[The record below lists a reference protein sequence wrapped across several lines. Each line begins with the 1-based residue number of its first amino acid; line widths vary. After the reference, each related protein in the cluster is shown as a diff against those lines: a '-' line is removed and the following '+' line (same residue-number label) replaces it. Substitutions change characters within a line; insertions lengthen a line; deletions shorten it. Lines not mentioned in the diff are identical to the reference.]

1 MIRSLVRAI
10 RQRLQQRWQS
20 WAQQR
25 QTPGDSVR
33 LTQRNVYILPTGAGL
48 LLALTCMV
56 LLLAAINYQ
65 LNLGYLLTFLVAGSA
80 LASVPLAHRTLRGLA
95 MVSIAPQAVC
105 AGASAK
111 WDVQLLNT
119 ARYPRLSIGVVLA
132 GDGEWTWLDV
142 PAQGQATVQ
151 LTVRAQ
157 SRGWQQV
164 PALVVETRFPLGL
177 FRVWTVWRPSTRM
190 LVYPQPEDQAP
201 PLPAPQSGDTG
212 DGASR
217 RGTVGEF
224 DGVRAYRR
232 GDPLK
237 HIVWKKMARTDQP
250 VSREFQQARLEP
262 LWLDLVAAGAAGNRE
277 AQLSRLCA
285 WVLRC
290 EHMGVEYGLRLPG
303 AELDPMMGAAHQHR
317 CLQALALC

>member
-1 MIRSLVRAI
+1 MITRLLPEL
-10 RQRLQQRWQS
+10 RQRLRQRWQV

-25 QTPGDSVR
+25 QSPGDSVR

-48 LLALTCMV
+48 LLGLTCAV

-111 WDVQLLNT
+111 WDIHLQNG
-119 ARYPRLSIGVVLA
+119 AGYPRLALGVTLA
-132 GDGEWTWLDV
+132 GRDDWTWVDV

-151 LTVRAQ
+151 LAVPTAA
-157 SRGWQQV
+157 RGWQQV
-164 PALVVETRFPLGL
+164 PALVIETRFPLGL
-177 FRVWTVWRPSTRM
+177 FRVWTVWRPATRV
-190 LVYPQPEDQAP
+190 LVYPRPEAP
-201 PLPAPQSGDTG
+201 APALPAPQSGDMG
-212 DGASR
+212 QGAARLGSA
-217 RGTVGEF
+217 GEF

-237 HIVWKKMARTDQP
+237 HIVWKKMARTDEP
-250 VSREFQQARLEP
+250 ISREFQQARLEP
-262 LWLDLVAAGAAGNRE
+262 LWLDMASASAAGDRE

-285 WVLRC
+285 WVQRC
-290 EHMGVEYGLRLPG
+290 EHSGMEYGLRLPNT
-303 AELDPMMGAAHQHR
+303 ELEPMLGAAHQQR